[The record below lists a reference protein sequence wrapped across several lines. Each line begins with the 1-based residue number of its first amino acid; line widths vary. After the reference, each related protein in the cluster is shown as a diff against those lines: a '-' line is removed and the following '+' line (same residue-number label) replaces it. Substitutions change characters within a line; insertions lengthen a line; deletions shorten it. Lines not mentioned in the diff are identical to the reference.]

1 MEINWFN
8 EKPKDC
14 IITLAA
20 GTITLN
26 KPATVYFENAYSVML
41 GMDRNNQLIV
51 IKPLTKADAMKHD
64 IPENKKYRITV
75 RSSYSRVTN
84 KGFVDE
90 IIEMSG
96 INVLQEAHKFKA
108 LWDHKEQ
115 LLIVDLKEEL

>member
-14 IITLAA
+14 IVTLSA

-26 KPATVYFENAYSVML
+26 KPATNYFENAYSVML
-41 GMDRNNQLIV
+41 GSDKKNKVFV
-51 IKPLTKADAMKHD
+51 IKPLTKAESMRHD

-84 KGFVDE
+84 KAFLEE
-90 IIEMSG
+90 IKEMTG
-96 INVLQEAHKFKA
+96 LTFAEDTHKYKA
-108 LWDHKEQ
+108 LWDSKEQ
-115 LLIVDLKEEL
+115 VLIIDLKEEL

>member
-41 GMDRNNQLIV
+41 GMDKQKKLIV

-90 IIEMSG
+90 IIDMSG
-96 INVLQEAHKFKA
+96 INVLQESHKFKA
-108 LWDHKEQ
+108 TWDKNEQ

>member
-41 GMDRNNQLIV
+41 GMDRKNQLIV